1 MTASLSHSWSM
12 TVRWLRALWRQPIWI
27 AVGLAQPVIW
37 LVLFGELFKRVV
49 ELPGFGATSYVDYLT
64 PAVVIMGALFG
75 GAWNGMGMIDDL
87 KRGVLDRFLVAP
99 TSRAALVAGPIAQAA
114 VIVIV
119 QGVIL
124 VVLGLVMGG
133 DFPGGVPGVV
143 VLLLCAA
150 LLTAAFGALSNA
162 LALVTRQEESMIA
175 GVQFISLP
183 LVFLSSGFMSFALAP
198 GWISDVGAFNP
209 VQWAL
214 VAGRDA
220 LSADPDWGLVLSRMG
235 YLLAFTLVCAWLAT
249 RAFRAYQRSV

>member
-1 MTASLSHSWSM
+1 MTIALSHSWFM

-27 AVGLAQPVIW
+27 AVGLTQPVIW
-37 LVLFGELFKRVV
+37 LVLFGELFKRIVD
-49 ELPGFGATSYVDYLT
+49 LPGFGAESYIDYLT

-75 GAWNGMGMIDDL
+75 GAWNGMAMIDDY
-87 KRGVLDRFLVAP
+87 KRGVLDRFLVSPA
-99 TSRAALVAGPIAQAA
+99 SRFALVAGLIAQAA
-114 VIVIV
+114 VIATV

-133 DFPGGVPGVV
+133 EFPGGVPGVL
-143 VLLLCAA
+143 VLLVSAA

-198 GWISDVGAFNP
+198 GWIRDVGGFNP

-214 VAGRDA
+214 VAGRGA
-220 LSADPDWGLVLSRMG
+220 LGADPDWGVVLSRLG
-235 YLLAFTLVCAWLAT
+235 FLALFTIACAWIAT